1 MGIDILNIQPSVI
14 SRDLKGKYLCIYG
27 PNVLGIYGV
36 IHI

>member
-27 PNVLGIYGV
+27 PKNLGD
-36 IHI
+36 